1 MVSTKALGA
10 IALTLVIACPLALG
24 YVLSFDEEET
34 TAWKTTDQFNISDYL
49 LNSSTEYFQ
58 TYAGPNNNEVVSAN
72 YVTVGSNVTSTPI
85 YEEIPNSITV
95 GTGYTLVPDYAK
107 YSLFFSSRAVQY
119 KITLKDSTVVEGG
132 IAASGS
138 GSISKDL
145 NNNVHVK
152 VWAPGQAYVQTD
164 ETYSMVQKVE
174 LKASSAFTQTY
185 NVWMANGTYA
195 NASDGW
201 VPTGERTDWSN
212 AFNNDSVTFSVNF
225 LEASNLRIWGRAA
238 VLTGIDGDPV
248 PLLLT
253 YSGSTLSYGPDSSH
267 MTALGNYSKVRVT
280 VTPEKFLID
289 GLQAWAALGA
299 SATTYN
305 HAELDH
311 AAMQDLKTIYFD
323 WTNNHNVV
331 VRCDSAEI
339 PAGSYPSTKDCTLDL
354 AELFP
359 DTMMS
364 LRLNS
369 VGVYG
374 DSLDIGGM
382 DFAVENGRIT
392 VDGRPVS
399 LKGAMIS
406 FLPDDD
412 GWLVG
417 TIGGR
422 ELGHFAELP
431 SITFGG
437 EWSLTATAYKVEE
450 TTGTSTEW
458 QPGGFGLDKDGLI
471 AAGLLTAC
479 GVFVMLGMYGR
490 ASGTKVG
497 LLAVICGGAAIVYF
511 MLI

>member
-34 TAWKTTDQFNISDYL
+34 TAWKTTDQFNVSDLL
-49 LNSSTEYFQ
+49 LNNMTEYTQ
-58 TYAGPNNNEVVSAN
+58 VYSGPNNN
-72 YVTVGSNVTSTPI
+72 
-85 YEEIPNSITV
+85 
-95 GTGYTLVPDYAK
+95 
-107 YSLFFSSRAVQY
+107 
-119 KITLKDSTVVEGG
+119 
-132 IAASGS
+132 
-138 GSISKDL
+138 
-145 NNNVHVK
+145 
-152 VWAPGQAYVQTD
+152 
-164 ETYSMVQKVE
+164 
-174 LKASSAFTQTY
+174 
-185 NVWMANGTYA
+185 
-195 NASDGW
+195 
-201 VPTGERTDWSN
+201 
-212 AFNNDSVTFSVNF
+212 
-225 LEASNLRIWGRAA
+225 RI
-238 VLTGIDGDPV
+238 IDGDYFV
-248 PLLLT
+248 K
-253 YSGSTLSYGPDSSH
+253 GSTVTSLPVYTKTAKSLTLTTSYQTVSDAYFQISLHQGTQIRLTFQGGTTEEITNTADVILTKYDTGVVILKSVNAKEFTGVASVAVKSVNPPANPTVAHINYYAFEPNGQYADPSAGWGVIPGRSAGWSNGFYNESVVFMVDLMAWGQPTATVAFELEGNNLLYLKMTDGALSYGLDGS
-267 MTALGNYSKVRVT
+267 TFTLLGQYDKARVEIT
-280 VTPEKFLID
+280 KETFTISGVV
-289 GLQAWAALGA
+289 AWPALGA
-299 SATTYN
+299 TATTYN
-305 HAELDH
+305 SVTLDH
-311 AAMQDLKTIYFD
+311 PATQSLLGIGVIGVEEFVK
-323 WTNNHNVV
+323 
-331 VRCDSAEI
+331 VRADSAEI

-406 FLPDDD
+406 FLPDAD

-479 GVFVMLGMYGR
+479 GVFVLLGMYGR

-497 LLAVICGGAAIVYF
+497 ILAVICGGAAIVYF